1 MQKQAANNSR
11 QHYKQVLRM
20 WRSEK
25 GIVTGAVRHNDGTSV
40 VKVFTES
47 HGMIPFIFHLSKTG
61 KKASRNTLIQPL
73 TQIEFQT
80 DYVPTAT
87 FMHLKEPKNAFPYR
101 SIPFNV
107 TKSAIAIFMGEFLT
121 HALGQEQAN
130 PGLYRYI
137 TDSISWLDGADSGQ
151 CANFHILF
159 VLGITSHIGICPNKD
174 NYSPGSCLDL
184 REGTFTALTPE
195 HQEFSDAQTSYKIAS
210 LMECGF
216 DDMSGVPL
224 TGTERRAILN
234 DLNLY
239 FRLHIPLFPQLKS
252 IEVLQ
257 AIFC

>member
-1 MQKQAANNSR
+1 
-11 QHYKQVLRM
+11 M
-20 WRSEK
+20 WQSEK

-47 HGMIPFIFHLSKTG
+47 HGMVPFIFYMSKSG

-80 DYVPTAT
+80 DYVPSAT
-87 FMHLKEPKNAFPYR
+87 FMQLREPKNAFPYR

-107 TKSAIAIFMGEFLT
+107 TKSAVAIFMGEFLT

-137 TDSISWLDGADSGQ
+137 TNSINWLDNADSEE
-151 CANFHILF
+151 CTNFHILF
-159 VLGITSHIGICPNKD
+159 VLGITPHIGICPNTD
-174 NYSPGSCLDL
+174 SYSPGSCLDL
-184 REGTFTALTPE
+184 REGTFTALPPA
-195 HQEFSDAQTSYKIAS
+195 HQDFSDAQTSYKIAS
-210 LMECGF
+210 IMECGF
-216 DDMSGVPL
+216 DNMSRVPL
-224 TGTERRAILN
+224 TGAERTAVLN

-239 FRLHIPLFPQLKS
+239 FRLHIPAFPKLKS

-257 AIFC
+257 TIFY